1 MQNKPNS
8 SLKHMAGLFFT
19 YKAVLFKTMPYL
31 HKGKKKNKKTQLSNY
46 EFDLEKIQ
54 KKKNPNRSIIR
65 KLF

>member
-1 MQNKPNS
+1 MQNKPNF
-8 SLKHMAGLFFT
+8 SLKHIAGLFFT

-31 HKGKKKNKKTQLSNY
+31 HKGKKKKIQMSNY

-54 KKKNPNRSIIR
+54 KKKPNKSIIS